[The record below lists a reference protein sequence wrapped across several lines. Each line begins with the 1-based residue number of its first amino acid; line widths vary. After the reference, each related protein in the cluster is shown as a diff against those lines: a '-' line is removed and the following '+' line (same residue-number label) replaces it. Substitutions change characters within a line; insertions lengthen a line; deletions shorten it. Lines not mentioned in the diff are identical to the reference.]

1 VITNERQYLI
11 TKSEAERFAV
21 ALAQPEETLAH
32 LHPRIRQAMREGAD
46 SQLEELREQLAEYE
60 ALRDGKVSVIEL
72 DALHDLPSA
81 LIRARIAARL
91 TQKALA
97 ERLGIKEQ
105 QVQRYEATQY
115 AGVTFERLRS
125 VADALG
131 VRIDQRIFLPTAT
144 EPSSVGTASTAFS
157 GSRSS

>member
-1 VITNERQYLI
+1 MITNERQYRI
-11 TKSEAERFAV
+11 TKSEAERFAL
-21 ALAQPEETLAH
+21 ALAQPEEKLAH
-32 LHPRIRQAMREGAD
+32 LHPRIRQAMREGAE

-60 ALRDGKVSVIEL
+60 ALRDGKVRVIEL
-72 DALHDLPSA
+72 DSLRDLPSA

-97 ERLGIKEQ
+97 ERLGVKEQ

-131 VRIDQRIFLPTAT
+131 VRIDQRVFLPTPAAPPH
-144 EPSSVGTASTAFS
+144 EGSAGTALS
-157 GSRSS
+157 GSRPS

>member
-1 VITNERQYLI
+1 MITNERQYRI

-21 ALAQPEETLAH
+21 ALAQPEEKLAH
-32 LHPRIRQAMREGAD
+32 LHPRIRQAMRDGAE
-46 SQLEELREQLAEYE
+46 SQLEELHEQLAEYE

-72 DALHDLPSA
+72 DSLGDLPSA

-97 ERLGIKEQ
+97 DRLGIKEQ
-105 QVQRYEATQY
+105 QIQRYEATQY

-131 VRIDQRIFLPTAT
+131 VRIDQRVFLPTLA
-144 EPSSVGTASTAFS
+144 EPSSESSAGTALS